1 MRTCCNYYY
10 PNLQLALFSSL
21 VDVNLPVGYTC
32 QLNEQ
37 DEVINA
43 GNNSIF
49 TITERIKIFANV
61 LHWTSFLEWREDPRG
76 KLYDDI
82 SDSPVWELSI

>member
-1 MRTCCNYYY
+1 MQVTKMS
-10 PNLQLALFSSL
+10 PNLVS
-21 VDVNLPVGYTC
+21 
-32 QLNEQ
+32 
-37 DEVINA
+37 
-43 GNNSIF
+43 SIF

-82 SDSPVWELSI
+82 SDSPVWALSF